1 MKIPLIPRL
10 VGSLRN
16 KLLLYSLVIMIVPVV
31 IAAASSVIGLLA
43 PRPRKQLCVRLL
55 T

>member
-16 KLLLYSLVIMIVPVV
+16 KLLIYSLIIMIVPFLVAGV
-31 IAAASSVIGLLA
+31 LGY
-43 PRPRKQLCVRLL
+43 
-55 T
+55 